1 MFCSHVRLHVT
12 FGKWF
17 LADRTH
23 TNVPL
28 TVDLMDGKVKHRNFF
43 FATEIDQRKRQE
55 LLTSMPRGITGKSV
69 WSNLQ
74 TPLLLF
80 SDDLTNKL
88 CVCYCPCFPRINS
101 WRFSVFHATLSS
113 QCCAQPLKAQPHFL
127 DVRVHHNQQ
136 HEVRCHEELAEL
148 GFSKTIHAPKHND
161 PLQDYFFK
169 TNLKNVY
176 LPFTFSLSYL

>member
-1 MFCSHVRLHVT
+1 MVHLTMFCSHVRLHVT

-55 LLTSMPRGITGKSV
+55 LLTSMPRGITGKSD
-69 WSNLQ
+69 WSSLQ

-80 SDDLTNKL
+80 SEDLTNKL
-88 CVCYCPCFPRINS
+88 CDCYCPCFPRINS
-101 WRFSVFHATLSS
+101 
-113 QCCAQPLKAQPHFL
+113 
-127 DVRVHHNQQ
+127 
-136 HEVRCHEELAEL
+136 
-148 GFSKTIHAPKHND
+148 
-161 PLQDYFFK
+161 
-169 TNLKNVY
+169 
-176 LPFTFSLSYL
+176 